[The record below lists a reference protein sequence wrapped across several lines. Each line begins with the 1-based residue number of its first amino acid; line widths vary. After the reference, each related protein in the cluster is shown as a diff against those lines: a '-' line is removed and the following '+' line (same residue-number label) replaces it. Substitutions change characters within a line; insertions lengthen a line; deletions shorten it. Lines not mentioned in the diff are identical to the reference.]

1 MDAYRSFADFEAAR
15 GMVFRNISSIEESN
29 QWKRLERDMWSKYK
43 VTVFNSKMPAL
54 KTIFSSDSL
63 FLEAEQFYNNRKL
76 NEARANYELIRS
88 LYPDNEAAYK
98 KATFEI
104 ATIDNE
110 NESYNNA
117 ESEYRV
123 YYSLWPT
130 DPNSEKALFSR
141 AFVLSENLKNDSL
154 ALPLFKDFITKY
166 PKSELKE
173 SVEWLI
179 KNIESNG
186 KLAQELVEKISKIE
200 ETDSLGSI
208 SDKKAE

>member
-1 MDAYRSFADFEAAR
+1 
-15 GMVFRNISSIEESN
+15 
-29 QWKRLERDMWSKYK
+29 
-43 VTVFNSKMPAL
+43 
-54 KTIFSSDSL
+54 
-63 FLEAEQFYNNRKL
+63 
-76 NEARANYELIRS
+76 
-88 LYPDNEAAYK
+88 
-98 KATFEI
+98 
-104 ATIDNE
+104 
-110 NESYNNA
+110 
-117 ESEYRV
+117 
-123 YYSLWPT
+123 
-130 DPNSEKALFSR
+130 
-141 AFVLSENLKNDSL
+141 LSENLKNDSL